1 MSFSQKTQERPFYER
16 SPEQKAESI
25 KRRIKSISQT
35 NDPTTYADEVLAGS
49 KVVQVLLLTFTA
61 AMSAFNYYYN
71 FEVSFG
77 STLAMI
83 FAAVLAIAI
92 EFGKN
97 RAAVW
102 ALRTLFFSKHTL
114 KVSASS
120 AFIFLGVSS
129 LAIVTYYMSY
139 TNSTKG
145 AQQVSLLL
153 ASEKTRA
160 DFTPNT
166 ADIDAQIT
174 AAQGRIAKNN
184 GNTYKKKVAVWS
196 QQSNIQESATISA
209 LTKQRAETIAIQR
222 EDYLKRESE
231 KSANNNQA
239 AGLLLAAGGW
249 VELLQVLLSLI
260 RVACE
265 KKLVDN
271 SVSPRIP
278 SDHFDTRSNPT
289 PNGNTYNYF
298 HEVKTNGAPQNAY
311 TPDVYT
317 PAGFK
322 QGYKSGNPPEILF
335 KQTQTLFKQVFD
347 NDGNVIGLMYK
358 GPKMSK
364 YTTISYS
371 QAKSL
376 AGVYESRDGENNK
389 VQKQMWHYALTLFNH
404 REAAV

>member
-25 KRRIKSISQT
+25 KRRIKSIAHR

-49 KVVQVLLLTFTA
+49 KIVQVLLLTFTA
-61 AMSAFNYYYN
+61 AMSAFSYYYN

-77 STLAMI
+77 ATLAMI
-83 FAAVLAIAI
+83 FAASLAIAI

-102 ALRTLFFSKHTL
+102 ALRTLFFSSDTL
-114 KVSASS
+114 KRSAASF
-120 AFIFLGVSS
+120 FIFCGVLSV
-129 LAIVTYYMSY
+129 AVVTYYMSY
-139 TNSTKG
+139 NNSTKG

-153 ASEKTRA
+153 ASEKNRA

-174 AAQGRIAKNN
+174 AAQNRIAKNN

-196 QQSNIQESATISA
+196 QQSNIQESATIQE
-209 LTKQRAETIAIQR
+209 LTKQRAETIAQQR
-222 EDYLKRESE
+222 EDYLKRESQ
-231 KSANNNQA
+231 KNANHNQA

-249 VELLQVLLSLI
+249 VELLQALLTLI
-260 RVACE
+260 MVACE
-265 KKLVDN
+265 KKLLDN
-271 SVSPRIP
+271 MDERP
-278 SDHFDTRSNPT
+278 TRNNPNPT
-289 PNGNTYNYF
+289 PNGHNF
-298 HEVKTNGAPQNAY
+298 DFGKTTTAHNQARHI
-311 TPDVYT
+311 
-317 PAGFK
+317 GFE
-322 QGYKSGNPPEILF
+322 QGYKTGNPPEILF

-347 NDGNVIGLMYK
+347 TEGNVIGLMYK
-358 GPKMSK
+358 GPRMAQ

-376 AGVYESRDGENNK
+376 AGIYGGREGENNK
-389 VQKQMWHYALTLFNH
+389 VQQQMWNYALTLFNH
-404 REAAV
+404 KEATV

>member
-1 MSFSQKTQERPFYER
+1 MSFNTNSQDRAFFQR
-16 SPEQKAESI
+16 SPEQKAASI
-25 KRRIKSISQT
+25 KNRIRSIAHR

-49 KVVQVLLLTFTA
+49 KIVQVLLLTFTA
-61 AMSAFNYYYN
+61 AMSAFSYYYN

-77 STLAMI
+77 STLAMV
-83 FAAVLAIAI
+83 FAASLAIAI

-102 ALRTLFFSKHTL
+102 ALRTLFFSSDTL
-114 KVSASS
+114 KRSAASF
-120 AFIFLGVSS
+120 FIFCGVLSV
-129 LAIVTYYMSY
+129 AVVTYYMSY

-196 QQSNIQESATISA
+196 QQSNIQESATISQ
-209 LTKQRAETIAIQR
+209 LTKQRADVIAQQR
-222 EDYLKRESE
+222 EDYLKRESD
-231 KSANNNQA
+231 KNANHNQA

-249 VELLQVLLSLI
+249 VELLQALLTLI
-260 RVACE
+260 MVACE
-265 KKLVDN
+265 KKLLDN
-271 SVSPRIP
+271 MEHERPTARNNP
-278 SDHFDTRSNPT
+278 NPT
-289 PNGNTYNYF
+289 PNGNNFDFGKATAHN
-298 HEVKTNGAPQNAY
+298 HDTRQPI
-311 TPDVYT
+311 
-317 PAGFK
+317 GFE
-322 QGYKSGNPPEILF
+322 QGYKTGNPPEILF

-358 GPKMSK
+358 GPKMAK

-376 AGVYESRDGENNK
+376 AGVYESREGENNK

-404 REAAV
+404 REATVWPLNNLH

>member
-1 MSFSQKTQERPFYER
+1 
-16 SPEQKAESI
+16 
-25 KRRIKSISQT
+25 
-35 NDPTTYADEVLAGS
+35 
-49 KVVQVLLLTFTA
+49 
-61 AMSAFNYYYN
+61 MSAFSYYYN

-77 STLAMI
+77 STLSMV
-83 FAAVLAIAI
+83 FAASLAIAI

-102 ALRTLFFSKHTL
+102 ALRTLFFSSDTL
-114 KVSASS
+114 KRSAASF
-120 AFIFLGVSS
+120 FIFCGVLSV
-129 LAIVTYYMSY
+129 AVVTYYMSY

-196 QQSNIQESATISA
+196 QQSNIQESATISE
-209 LTKQRAETIAIQR
+209 LTKQRAETIAQQR

-231 KSANNNQA
+231 KNANHNQA

-249 VELLQVLLSLI
+249 VELLQALLTLI
-260 RVACE
+260 MVACE
-265 KKLVDN
+265 KKLLDN
-271 SVSPRIP
+271 LESQRIP
-278 SDHFDTRSNPT
+278 SDYFDTRPPT
-289 PNGNTYNYF
+289 PNGKNHHNF
-298 HEVKTNGAPQNAY
+298 DNVRTNGAPQN
-311 TPDVYT
+311 VYT

-322 QGYKSGNPPEILF
+322 QGYQSGNPPEILF
-335 KQTQTLFKQVFD
+335 KQTNTLFKQIFD
-347 NDGNVIGLMYK
+347 TEGNVIGLMYK
-358 GPKMSK
+358 GPKMAQ
-364 YTTISYS
+364 YTTISFS

-376 AGVYESRDGENNK
+376 AGVYESREGENNK
-389 VQKQMWHYALTLFNH
+389 AQKQMWHYALTLFNH
-404 REAAV
+404 KEATV